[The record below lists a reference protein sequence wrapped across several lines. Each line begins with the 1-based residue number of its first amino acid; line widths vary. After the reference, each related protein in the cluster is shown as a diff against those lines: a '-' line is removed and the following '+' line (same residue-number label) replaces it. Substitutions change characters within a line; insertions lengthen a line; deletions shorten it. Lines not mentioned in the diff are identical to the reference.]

1 MSSSSCILREKENKN
16 IYGWG
21 YLIVILIMMVFE
33 LNRRVQRE
41 RESVFVAV
49 VMVYYSLWNVC
60 RGSAIMPKILK
71 QYHPFLY
78 SLYMHEQ

>member
-41 RESVFVAV
+41 SVFLAV
-49 VMVYYSLWNVC
+49 VMVYHTLWNVC
-60 RGSAIMPKILK
+60 KGSAIMPKILK

-78 SLYMHEQ
+78 LLYMHEQ

>member
-1 MSSSSCILREKENKN
+1 MSSSSCILRKKENKN

-41 RESVFVAV
+41 SVFVAV
-49 VMVYYSLWNVC
+49 VMVYYTLWNVC
-60 RGSAIMPKILK
+60 KGSAIMPKILK

-78 SLYMHEQ
+78 LLYMHEQ

>member
-41 RESVFVAV
+41 SVFVAV
-49 VMVYYSLWNVC
+49 VMVYNTLWNVC
-60 RGSAIMPKILK
+60 KGSAIMPKILK

-78 SLYMHEQ
+78 LLYMHEQ